1 MSKVKKIINAPAGI
15 VDETLD
21 GLVALSD
28 GGLVRVG
35 AAPVLRRAVKREG
48 KVALVIGGGSGH
60 EPMYT
65 AFVGEGFADA
75 SVAGEIFAAPSPDQI
90 AVAAREVDTGKG
102 VLFIFGNYAG
112 DVLNFEV
119 ATEILADEGIRC
131 LTSLVADDAA
141 IADPEQK
148 RGIAGAV
155 YQVKLAAWA
164 CENLDTLD
172 EVLAFVEQAKKN
184 LSTFGVAVRAGSL
197 PHTGTPTFEIGDD
210 EIEIGMGMHGERGVK
225 RQHLPPADEL
235 TAEIVNH
242 LIADLG
248 LKAGDEIAVL
258 IDNFGSTT
266 YAELMIVNRKMREIL
281 AGKGITV
288 ARSDVGAYFTCQ
300 EMAGFSLS
308 FLRLDPALK
317 VALDAPAFAP
327 GVGQFGGQ

>member
-1 MSKVKKIINAPAGI
+1 MSKVKKVINAPARI

-21 GLVALSD
+21 GFVALS
-28 GGLVRVG
+28 GGAVVREG
-35 AAPVLRRAVKREG
+35 TAPVLRRAVKREG

-90 AVAAREVDTGKG
+90 AVAARAVDAGKG
-102 VLFIFGNYAG
+102 VLFVFGNYAG

-131 LTSLVADDAA
+131 ATSLVADDAA
-141 IADPEQK
+141 IADPELK

-164 CENLDTLD
+164 CEHLDTLD
-172 EVLAFVEQAKKN
+172 EVLAFVETAKKN
-184 LSTFGVAVRAGSL
+184 LATFGVAVRAGSL
-197 PHTGTPTFEIGDD
+197 PHTGTPTFELGDD

-225 RQHLPPADEL
+225 RQKLPPADDL
-235 TAEIVNH
+235 TTEITDH
-242 LIADLG
+242 LIAELG

-258 IDNFGSTT
+258 IDNFGSAT
-266 YAELMIVNRKMREIL
+266 YSELMIVNRKMRMIL
-281 AGKGITV
+281 EERGIV
-288 ARSDVGAYFTCQ
+288 VSRFDIGAYFTCQ
-300 EMAGFSLS
+300 EMSGFSLS
-308 FLRLDPALK
+308 FLRLNPDLKTALN
-317 VALDAPAFAP
+317 APAYVP
-327 GVGQFGGQ
+327 GVGQFGGV